1 MHYLGNIGLREDE
14 AGCLQG
20 PGEGRDQHQLH
31 QVQRGILSGSET
43 LLHTSGGQFS
53 INVIDCIEDG
63 LPKFLEALSLRVV
76 DPRMLTEEG
85 GLALVKFRLPVTN
98 ADYVKLSLF
107 LLILHYTLKNIRSR
121 LYYLTVLSF
130 YAYICFL
137 KSRR

>member
-1 MHYLGNIGLREDE
+1 MGLGEYE
-14 AGCLQG
+14 VGCLQG
-20 PGEGRDQHQLH
+20 PGERRDHHKFHQT
-31 QVQRGILSGSET
+31 QRGVLSGSET
-43 LLHTSGGQFS
+43 LLHTLGGELS
-53 INVIDCIEDG
+53 INIIDRIEDG

-76 DPRMLTEEG
+76 DPWVLAEEG

-98 ADYVKLSLF
+98 ADQIKISLF

-130 YAYICFL
+130 YSYICFL